1 MRPKAKAA
9 ATVTIS
15 RIIDVEAEI
24 RYYLKQSAT
33 LSTPAKP
40 TTYPPPSIWT
50 TTEPDYIKNSS
61 DDSSDAS
68 GDTDTL
74 YFVICTVFTNGTY
87 KYSEVSKSS
96 TYEGIRRT
104 ETQITQNSGSIELIL
119 KRVGTL
125 KDECSD
131 DTDKKLKNY
140 VAASDYSAD
149 KENTSHAM
157 EDMTKTI
164 NSKAN
169 KDDLSGYTP
178 IADHNKILKYMRFDT
193 NGITIGSGISNGQG
207 QGQGQGQN
215 KNLTLNLDNDAI
227 KFKNGEEVIGSWDGT
242 NFYTGDIV
250 IKLNQRAQFGNFA
263 FVPRSDG
270 SIMFLKVKD

>member
-1 MRPKAKAA
+1 MSIKARAN
-9 ATVTIS
+9 VTIS

-24 RYYLKQSAT
+24 RYYLKQPAT
-33 LSTPAKP
+33 LPEPTKP
-40 TTYPPPSIWT
+40 TSYPPPSAWK
-50 TTEPDYIKNSS
+50 TTEPDYTNGSS
-61 DDSSDAS
+61 DSSDAS
-68 GDTDTL
+68 GDTDAL

-96 TYEGIRRT
+96 TYEGIRKT
-104 ETQITQNSGSIELIL
+104 ETQIIQNGSKIEFVI
-119 KRVGTL
+119 KQVNSVRG
-125 KDECSD
+125 ECSA
-131 DTDKKLKNY
+131 DTDKKLDNY
-140 VAASDYSAD
+140 VQTSTYSAD
-149 KENTSHAM
+149 KDNTNHSIEA
-157 EDMTKTI
+157 MTKTI
-164 NSKAN
+164 NDKAS

-178 IADHNKILKYMRFDT
+178 IADHNKILKYMNFDE
-193 NGITIGSGISNGQG
+193 NGITIGSGISDGDGQG
-207 QGQGQGQN
+207 QR

-227 KFKNGEEVIGSWDGT
+227 KFKNGDEVIGSWDGT

>member
-1 MRPKAKAA
+1 MGVKARANI
-9 ATVTIS
+9 TIS
-15 RIIDVEAEI
+15 RIVDIEEEI

-40 TTYPPPSIWT
+40 TSYPPPSAWK
-50 TTEPDYIKNSS
+50 TTEPDYTNGSS
-61 DDSSDAS
+61 DIS
-68 GDTDTL
+68 GDTDAL

-104 ETQITQNSGSIELIL
+104 ESQIIQNSGSIDLLI
-119 KRVGTL
+119 KRADSVRG
-125 KDECSD
+125 ECSA

>member
-33 LSTPAKP
+33 LSAPAKP
-40 TTYPPPSIWT
+40 TSYPPPSSWK
-50 TTEPDYIKNSS
+50 TTEPDYTNGG
-61 DDSSDAS
+61 SDAS
-68 GDTDTL
+68 GDTDAL
-74 YFVICTVFTNGTY
+74 YFVICTVFTNGAY

-96 TYEGIRRT
+96 TYEGIRKT
-104 ETQITQNSGSIELIL
+104 ESQIIQNSSSIELMI

-125 KDECSD
+125 KDECGA
-131 DTDKKLKNY
+131 DTNEKLKNY
-140 VAASDYSAD
+140 VTSSDYSAD

-178 IADHNKILKYMRFDT
+178 IADHNNILKYMRFDE
-193 NGITIGSGISNGQG
+193 NGITIGSGISKGQG
-207 QGQGQGQN
+207 QGQGQGPS

-227 KFKNGEEVIGSWDGT
+227 KFKNGDEVIGSWDGT

>member
-9 ATVTIS
+9 TAVTIS
-15 RIIDVEAEI
+15 RIVDIEAEI

-40 TTYPPPSIWT
+40 TSYPPPSAWKK
-50 TTEPDYIKNSS
+50 TEPDYTN
-61 DDSSDAS
+61 DSSDAS
-68 GDTDTL
+68 GDTDVL

-104 ETQITQNSGSIELIL
+104 ESKIIQNSGSIGFLIQ
-119 KRVGTL
+119 RVDSLGS
-125 KDECSD
+125 ECNGY
-131 DTDKKLKNY
+131 TDKKLKDY
-140 VAASDYSAD
+140 VAASDYNAD
-149 KENTSHAM
+149 TSHTEAIID
-157 EDMTKTI
+157 DMVKTV

-178 IADHNKILKYMRFDT
+178 IVDHNKILKYMTFDE
-193 NGITIGSGISNGQG
+193 NGITIGSGISED
-207 QGQGQGQN
+207 QGQGQN
-215 KNLTLNLDNDAI
+215 KNLTLTLDNDAI
-227 KFKNGEEVIGSWDGT
+227 KFKNGTEVIGKWDGT

>member
-33 LSTPAKP
+33 LSAPAKP
-40 TTYPPPSIWT
+40 TSYPPPSAWK
-50 TTEPDYIKNSS
+50 TTEPDYTN
-61 DDSSDAS
+61 DSSDAS

-125 KDECSD
+125 KDECGA
-131 DTDKKLKNY
+131 DTDKKLQNY
-140 VAASDYSAD
+140 VTSSDYSAD

-157 EDMTKTI
+157 EDMTKNI

-169 KDDLSGYTP
+169 KDELNGYTP
-178 IADHNKILKYMRFDT
+178 IADHNKILKYMRFDE
-193 NGITIGSGISNGQG
+193 NGITIGSGISKDQG
-207 QGQGQGQN
+207 QSQGPS

-227 KFKNGEEVIGSWDGT
+227 KFKNGNEVIGSWDGT

>member
-33 LSTPAKP
+33 LSAPAKP
-40 TTYPPPSIWT
+40 TSYPPPSAWK
-50 TTEPDYIKNSS
+50 TTEPDYTNG
-61 DDSSDAS
+61 SSDAS
-68 GDTDTL
+68 GDTDAL

-96 TYEGIRRT
+96 TYEGIRKT
-104 ETQITQNSGSIELIL
+104 ESQIIQNSSSIELMI
-119 KRVGTL
+119 KKVDSVRGECSADTDEKL
-125 KDECSD
+125 KD
-131 DTDKKLKNY
+131 Y

-149 KENTSHAM
+149 KNSTSHAM

-164 NSKAN
+164 NGKAN

-178 IADHNKILKYMRFDT
+178 IADHNKILKYMKFDE
-193 NGITIGSGISNGQG
+193 NGITIGSGISEGQS
-207 QGQGQGQN
+207 QS
-215 KNLTLNLDNDAI
+215 KNLALNLDNDAI